1 MFCCGEI
8 GKHASHKRCD
18 GKLPSLKGSNPFGRI
33 KKLLTVRSKFDIF
46 FLTKERK
53 MENRKKY
60 ELKII
65 IDTENVDFLA
75 ETLTNY
81 CQECFNKDNPCL
93 ICDNT
98 DEHSYF
104 KCPLGEIGCY
114 DIKRK
119 SVACLYIATDFLF
132 YLHIL

>member
-1 MFCCGEI
+1 MMSFQVI
-8 GKHASHKRCD
+8 RV
-18 GKLPSLKGSNPFGRI
+18 GSNPI
-33 KKLLTVRSKFDIF
+33 SRSKVVLTRKTNFGIF

-81 CQECFNKDNPCL
+81 CQECFNKDNPC
-93 ICDNT
+93 
-98 DEHSYF
+98 EHSYF

-114 DIKRK
+114 DVKPEDWK
-119 SVACLYIATDFLF
+119 KVLKPLDNDAK
-132 YLHIL
+132 

>member
-1 MFCCGEI
+1 
-8 GKHASHKRCD
+8 
-18 GKLPSLKGSNPFGRI
+18 
-33 KKLLTVRSKFDIF
+33 
-46 FLTKERK
+46 

-75 ETLTNY
+75 KTLTNY

-114 DIKRK
+114 DVKPEDWK
-119 SVACLYIATDFLF
+119 KVLKPLDNDAK
-132 YLHIL
+132 